1 VLSTFYQQIFR
12 LQKVVVQMVYCA
24 AMKPERKDNRTQ
36 PIKSPLSGT
45 IRVPPNNID
54 AEQALLGSILLR
66 PMALHDILDRV
77 NEDSFYVDKHRII
90 FSAMVELSRKSE
102 PIDLVSLSTYLR
114 ERNMFDRIGGALYLT
129 ELTDRVPASTNI
141 EHYALLISK
150 KAVMRNL
157 IRVGD
162 ELTELGF
169 TEDREPE
176 ELLNEAEHK
185 VIDVT
190 HKALHIKKTR
200 GIKDIL
206 PESWETMQRLQ
217 EHSGE
222 FRGIPTGFRDI
233 DNKLSGL
240 QRSDLIILAA
250 RPSMGKTSFALDIA
264 RQTALKYNTAVGIF
278 SLEMSSQS
286 LVDRM
291 LASEAQVDS
300 WKLRTGKALSEH
312 DVRALQSA
320 SSRLMKAPIFID
332 DQPGVHIGTMRSVAR
347 KLKLEHDLGLIIVDY
362 LQLMTT
368 TKQYDSMVNQ
378 VTEISRSLKALAR
391 ELNVPV
397 LALSQLSRAVE
408 SRGGRPRLSDLR
420 DSGAIE
426 QDADVVIFIHRENDL
441 ENGGRHSLSEILI
454 EKHRNGPT
462 GIVELNFDAAKTS
475 FLSIDK
481 NEMGDFGGNEPSREE
496 SVGEEFG
503 F

>member
-1 VLSTFYQQIFR
+1 
-12 LQKVVVQMVYCA
+12 
-24 AMKPERKDNRTQ
+24 MKSERSYNKAE
-36 PIKSPLSGT
+36 PIRSPLSGQV
-45 IRVPPNNID
+45 RVPPNNLD

-66 PMALHDILDRV
+66 PMALHDIMDRV
-77 NEDSFYVDKHRII
+77 SEDTFYADKHRII
-90 FSAMVELSRKSE
+90 WSAMNELSRKGE
-102 PIDLVSLSTYLR
+102 PIDFVSLSSNLK
-114 ERNMFDRIGGALYLT
+114 ERNLLERAGGTMYLT

-141 EHYALLISK
+141 EHYATMIAK
-150 KAVMRNL
+150 KFVMRSL

-169 TEDREPE
+169 SEDREPE

-206 PESWETMQRLQ
+206 PESWETMQKLQ
-217 EHSGE
+217 EHTGE
-222 FRGIPTGFRDI
+222 FRGVPTGFRDL

-250 RPSMGKTSFALDIA
+250 RPSMGKTSLALDIA
-264 RQTALKYNTAVGIF
+264 RQSALHHGTTVGVF

-291 LASEAQVDS
+291 LSSEARVDS
-300 WKLRTGKALSEH
+300 WKLRTGKAITEH
-312 DVRALQSA
+312 DRVMLQEASA
-320 SSRLMKAPIFID
+320 RLMKAPIFID

-347 KLKLEHDLGLIIVDY
+347 RLKLEHDLGLIIVDY

-368 TKQYDSMVNQ
+368 TKNYDNMVNQ

-426 QDADVVIFIHRENDL
+426 QDADVVMFIHRESDT
-441 ENGGRHSLSEILI
+441 ENGGRQRVAEVLI

-462 GIVELNFDAAKTS
+462 GIVEMYFDADKTT
-475 FLSIDK
+475 FMTIDK
-481 NEMGDFGGNEPSREE
+481 NDFNDYGGSQNGPGPGE
-496 SVGEEFG
+496 SIGEEFG